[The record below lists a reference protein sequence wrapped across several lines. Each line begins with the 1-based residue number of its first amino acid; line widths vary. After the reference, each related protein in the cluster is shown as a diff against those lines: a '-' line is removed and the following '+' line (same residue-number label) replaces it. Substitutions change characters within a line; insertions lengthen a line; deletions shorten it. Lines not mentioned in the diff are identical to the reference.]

1 MTAPTLSKQK
11 MIDALR
17 AAKRPLDGNEDERM
31 FIYSISRNIMADVL
45 LVEIMMGHLDADSD
59 QKIDKE
65 QK

>member
-17 AAKRPLDGNEDERM
+17 AANRPLDGNEDERM

-45 LVEIMMGHLDADSD
+45 LVEIMMGNLDSD
-59 QKIDKE
+59 
-65 QK
+65 